1 MHFNGLFHYLKR
13 PSTNRRI
20 PRRKHSYRT
29 RPPPVYTLSYK
40 SWPLKIQPVSKTP
53 FSFLLYYVVCTSQLA
68 RFFFPF
74 KVFFCSF
81 LSQYIFQAR
90 PQMSHGLRTQHVV
103 QRPGISAWLVCYG
116 THYCGL
122 FWPLFSTI
130 LLPWQLNFDPTSFTH
145 RDVVKFR
152 FSEKATKV

>member
-1 MHFNGLFHYLKR
+1 M
-13 PSTNRRI
+13 P
-20 PRRKHSYRT
+20 
-29 RPPPVYTLSYK
+29 
-40 SWPLKIQPVSKTP
+40 
-53 FSFLLYYVVCTSQLA
+53 CTSQPA
-68 RFFFPF
+68 CFFPLSRL
-74 KVFFCSF
+74 FFCSF

-90 PQMSHGLRTQHVV
+90 PQMSHGLCTRHVV

-122 FWPLFSTI
+122 FWPLFFTAI

-152 FSEKATKV
+152 FSEKATKVWEKNLIIFWHCLIKSDKWEIFFKFLWPSQYIWTLNVCHSISPL

>member
-1 MHFNGLFHYLKR
+1 ML
-13 PSTNRRI
+13 
-20 PRRKHSYRT
+20 
-29 RPPPVYTLSYK
+29 
-40 SWPLKIQPVSKTP
+40 
-53 FSFLLYYVVCTSQLA
+53 CTSQPA
-68 RFFFPF
+68 CFFPLSRL
-74 KVFFCSF
+74 FFCSF

-122 FWPLFSTI
+122 FWPLFSAF
-130 LLPWQLNFDPTSFTH
+130 LFLWQLNFDPTSFTH

-152 FSEKATKV
+152 FSEKATKVWKEINFFDIHTNGRFFKIIVTISEYLNFKCLPFHFTTLVPTDH

>member
-1 MHFNGLFHYLKR
+1 
-13 PSTNRRI
+13 
-20 PRRKHSYRT
+20 
-29 RPPPVYTLSYK
+29 
-40 SWPLKIQPVSKTP
+40 
-53 FSFLLYYVVCTSQLA
+53 
-68 RFFFPF
+68 
-74 KVFFCSF
+74 
-81 LSQYIFQAR
+81 
-90 PQMSHGLRTQHVV
+90 MSHGLRTQHVV